1 MKKDIKDTTFIIPI
15 RIESEDRLRNVI
27 TVCCFLLETFDTKIR
42 NNDFLEFQDV
52 YGNLYGSTL
61 ESVLSI
67 TSTGADVILE
77 IDYQGMLAVK
87 SVIPDAV
94 SIYIIPPSI
103 DALKER
109 LEYRGEDETEV
120 INKHCRQLIL

>member
-1 MKKDIKDTTFIIPI
+1 MYDSEIDGRDYYFI
-15 RIESEDRLRNVI
+15 DR
-27 TVCCFLLETFDTKIR
+27 ETFDTKIR

-87 SVIPDAV
+87 
-94 SIYIIPPSI
+94 
-103 DALKER
+103 KR
-109 LEYRGEDETEV
+109 FTRRC
-120 INKHCRQLIL
+120 INLYNSPKH